1 MCPSAPLATACH
13 FISPHSRR
21 CCFISRRDSAL
32 VGSAAVYLAI
42 GAAVCVWIKRPST
55 FVTAVAVVTL
65 VVAAAELEGGPS
77 GGCALN
83 RAVSGPASTG
93 AEAGFV
99 QACAASAILTAA
111 EYAGRYV
118 AQEAGL
124 TSIKAMAL
132 PYFINWRVHHQKDF
146 VSKQD
151 AISAALPI
159 GCAWTKSR
167 FFRATCLS
175 PPGCPTYP
183 PGAGTQYG
191 ASRADY
197 PP

>member
-21 CCFISRRDSAL
+21 CCFISRRDLAL

-99 QACAASAILTAA
+99 QACAASAATTPPMSGWAPGVRVQMCSCAAPRVLKTLTAEDA
-111 EYAGRYV
+111 EEIALRGRLDAKETLRVWAGPMRDC
-118 AQEAGL
+118 L
-124 TSIKAMAL
+124 RAMAE
-132 PYFINWRVHHQKDF
+132 Q
-146 VSKQD
+146 QEE
-151 AISAALPI
+151 
-159 GCAWTKSR
+159 
-167 FFRATCLS
+167 
-175 PPGCPTYP
+175 
-183 PGAGTQYG
+183 GTSVRLG
-191 ASRADY
+191 GHN
-197 PP
+197 